1 MKGRPPIPHERHA
14 LEGTLRSDRHPP
26 NAFQIGGRGL
36 PPVPEHLSES
46 AQTAW
51 NEISSSMRESNV
63 LDVADASVLEGAC
76 VMWGRAREARLLIE
90 QEGLTAIGARGGTV
104 AHPALKI
111 ERDSWA
117 LFLRYAEQLG
127 LSPSARA
134 RLTAA
139 VRRKVSDSTT
149 WGARSAR
156 SYRGTK
162 DQRWRGLPTRI
173 NNRASESW

>member
-1 MKGRPPIPHERHA
+1 MKGRPPIPHERHE
-14 LEGTLRSDRHPP
+14 LEGTRRNDRHPP
-26 NAFQIGGRGL
+26 HAFQIGGRGL

-51 NEISSSMRESNV
+51 NEISTAMAASNV

-90 QEGLTAIGARGGTV
+90 QEGLTAIGARGGTI

-134 RLTAA
+134 RLGISLIKGLSMAKQMDKTIG
-139 VRRKVSDSTT
+139 SSH
-149 WGARSAR
+149 
-156 SYRGTK
+156 RGG
-162 DQRWRGLPTRI
+162 QEGR
-173 NNRASESW
+173 